1 MADQIRDNTE
11 LGQYELEVNGKIAF
25 VTYRRSKS
33 ATVLVHTEVPESL
46 REHGVGS
53 RLIKGVL
60 EMMRAEGRKIAVICH
75 FIAGYIRKHP
85 EYQDLLAAPLRDPER
100 EKLDSRLDEALDES
114 FPASDPPA
122 VTPEH

>member
-1 MADQIRDNTE
+1 MTDHITDNAA
-11 LGQYELEVNGKIAF
+11 LSRYELSLNGEVAF
-25 VTYRRSKS
+25 ITYRRSKS
-33 ATVLVHTEVPESL
+33 ATILVHTEVPEAL

-53 RLIKGVL
+53 RLVKGVL
-60 EMMRAEGRKIAVICH
+60 ELMRAEGRKIAVVCH

-85 EYQDLLAAPLRDPER
+85 EYEGLLAAPLRDPER